1 MNTVDNVSVKSVS
14 CALPKQSFT
23 LLEYAPNLLDEYNA
37 NRLSNKTGFNT
48 LRIAPE
54 HMTASDL
61 IVHAAEPLLNDVERD
76 EIGAVIFVSK
86 TQDYALPATSH
97 LLQTRLHLNQ
107 HVLCLD
113 INEGCSGYVKGL
125 YTASLLAKNMN
136 RPVLLTAG
144 DTSSRLCSPN
154 DRATRCIFG
163 DAGIASLIAPTD
175 GGGDDVRI

>member
-1 MNTVDNVSVKSVS
+1 MNTVENVSVKSIS
-14 CALPKQSFT
+14 CALPKQQFT
-23 LLEYAPNLLDEYNA
+23 MLEYAPNLLDEYNA
-37 NRLSNKTGFNT
+37 NRLTNKTGFNT

-61 IVHAAEPLLNDVERD
+61 IVHAAEPLLNDVDRD
-76 EIGAVIFVSK
+76 EIGAVVFVSK
-86 TQDYALPATSH
+86 TQDYTLPATSH

-107 HVLCLD
+107 DVLCLD

-125 YTASLLAKNMN
+125 YTSALLAKNMK

-175 GGGDDVRI
+175 GGGL